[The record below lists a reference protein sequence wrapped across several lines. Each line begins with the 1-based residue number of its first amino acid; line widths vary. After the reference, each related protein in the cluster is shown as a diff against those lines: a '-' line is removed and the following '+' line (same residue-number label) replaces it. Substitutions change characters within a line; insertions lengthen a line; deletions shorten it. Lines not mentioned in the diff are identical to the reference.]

1 MLTLL
6 MPSYMKFMKEI
17 LTHKRRIDNDDEELV
32 VLSTRCSAILKS
44 ELPPKLKD
52 LGSITIVCTLGN
64 IHIEKTLCDS
74 GATICCYS

>member
-32 VLSTRCSAILKS
+32 VLSIRCSAILKS

-52 LGSITIVCTLGN
+52 LGSIAIICTLGN

-74 GATICCYS
+74 GAII